1 MVILKTV
8 NSNSGIKMKNT
19 YGDESYLK
27 FPEYGILHYIKKI
40 FGETELK
47 DFTDFAFDSTGN
59 YWKVNEKGD
68 LIDDGNIIDV
78 NKLAPLNAYGDIFCV
93 PVIVTVLMLFIIPFQ
108 TTSCCEFQVSI
119 IPPIISND

>member
-47 DFTDFAFDSTGN
+47 DFLT
-59 YWKVNEKGD
+59 
-68 LIDDGNIIDV
+68 LH
-78 NKLAPLNAYGDIFCV
+78 
-93 PVIVTVLMLFIIPFQ
+93 
-108 TTSCCEFQVSI
+108 SI
-119 IPPIISND
+119 QQATIGK